1 MNIKNLTN
9 EIIDRAKN
17 TREYLVVT
25 TVPDGFEFM
34 GVVPFDLTIKNNNIT
49 AKVLAASQSEA
60 ESKFT
65 DWLDNCTLGK

>member
-25 TVPDGFEFM
+25 TIPDGFEFM

-60 ESKFT
+60 ESKFI